1 MKRQYFCA
9 DFYQKLAVCRVC
21 MCVCRVLSVLSLRI
35 IPLSYTKI
43 RFILQKHGVNSGV
56 SMIYN
61 PSAIIGDRLI
71 DRRTKR
77 IAGRLISFAMCGR
90 YDSTATLIE
99 WTNGESLTRCD
110 DRDARRPS
118 VYTARVVPRY
128 SISET

>member
-1 MKRQYFCA
+1 MLTSTKNWQS
-9 DFYQKLAVCRVC
+9 AVYVC
-21 MCVCRVLSVLSLRI
+21 ICVFVCYPYYLSV

-77 IAGRLISFAMCGR
+77 IAERLISASFAMRGR